1 MPKPNSKLPK
11 VVQGGPPMEQR
22 TLRYA
27 HLKGAL
33 ATVEQALSDSYL
45 EPTVASISYAVG
57 CIEKFNTLANEYIEG
72 QNISITRQQIDH
84 SMNKNKPGAK

>member
-1 MPKPNSKLPK
+1 MPNSKSKLPK
-11 VVQGGPPMEQR
+11 VVQGGPPMDQR
-22 TLRYA
+22 TLCYA

-33 ATVEQALSDSYL
+33 TTVEQALSDSYL
-45 EPTVASISYAVG
+45 EPTVGSISYAVG
-57 CIEKFNTLANEYIEG
+57 CIEEFNTLATEFVDS